1 MEAHLVAQVAA
12 RQTLRAGTDVVE
24 VDSWGMDCYSRKNI
38 VDAIMEAGVWEHLRG
53 LPPHPKEEGG
63 RAGGGCV
70 CCCAWCWV

>member
-1 MEAHLVAQVAA
+1 MAQVAA

-38 VDAIMEAGVWEHLRG
+38 ADAIMEAGVWEHLRG

-63 RAGGGCV
+63 GRAGVAAYGAAV
-70 CCCAWCWV
+70 CAAAG